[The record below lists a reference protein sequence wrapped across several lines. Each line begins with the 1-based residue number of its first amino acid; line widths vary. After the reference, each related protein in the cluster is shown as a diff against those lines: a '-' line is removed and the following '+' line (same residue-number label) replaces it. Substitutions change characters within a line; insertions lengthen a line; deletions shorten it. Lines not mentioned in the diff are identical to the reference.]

1 MASALLTEPTGGVT
15 MQTGT
20 VNAWNEWDE
29 LEEIVVGI
37 ADDAHFEP
45 TEPGNRPMLC
55 DKQLTAR
62 FTYPKQTRK

>member
-1 MASALLTEPTGGVT
+1 